1 MGIKLADFVRTKAMH
16 ALPTKK
22 LSYTL
27 KDKRSKIDFWPDDW
41 FLEDSSWVQNSNIYS
56 WR

>member
-41 FLEDSSWVQNSNIYS
+41 FLEDSS
-56 WR
+56 